1 MFCPK
6 CGAQNPDGA
15 RFCGSCGAP
24 FAARAPQ
31 PAQPQSSAPQ
41 GVPQQPGAP
50 SQAASPQQ
58 PGAAQP
64 QQPGSWQP
72 AAPSAYAGMPP
83 TPRRPNRLAVPI
95 IAIGAAVAVVAAL
108 LIAFVAVPTIT
119 GANSRFNG
127 SFEISMSGSPITVT
141 GSGNTMTVSM
151 SSGSLFSSSSSSG
164 NVLTGTV
171 DKVTKVDDGMAYKL
185 KDVTYSGDSSG
196 VDELEATILVP
207 RGASSK
213 NPYGRYAIV
222 VEQVG
227 NGDRALASVVFD
239 YTDDQTAKLSVPI
252 AYGDE
257 SSTTHD
263 DLAWADPTSSSFDP
277 DGSHDNG
284 VTITY
289 DLEGSSS
296 GQGSS
301 SFTVSGIAYDFDV
314 DFKVTA

>member
-6 CGAQNPDGA
+6 CGAQNPDDA
-15 RFCGSCGAP
+15 MFCGSCGAP

-31 PAQPQSSAPQ
+31 PARPQPTAPQ
-41 GVPQQPGAP
+41 GAPQQPGAP
-50 SQAASPQQ
+50 FQAASPQQ

-64 QQPGSWQP
+64 QQSGSWQP
-72 AAPSAYAGMPP
+72 AASSAYAGVPP
-83 TPRRPNRLAVPI
+83 TPRRPNRLAVPV
-95 IAIGAAVAVVAAL
+95 IAIGAAVVVAAAL
-108 LIAFVAVPTIT
+108 LIAFVTVPTIT

-151 SSGSLFSSSSSSG
+151 SSGSLFSSSSSG
-164 NVLTGTV
+164 NTLTGTV

-222 VEQVG
+222 LEQVYNG
-227 NGDRALASVVFD
+227 NRTLASLVFD
-239 YTDDQTAKLSVPI
+239 YTNDKTARLFVPI

-263 DLAWADPTSSSFDP
+263 DLAWADATSSSFDP

-284 VTITY
+284 GTITY
-289 DLEGSSS
+289 ELEGSSS
-296 GQGSS
+296 GRGSS
-301 SFTVSGIAYDFDV
+301 SFTVSGIAYDLEV